1 MVQFHI
7 PLVHPEQLANLNKIQ
22 MVLLASAHLHQDIKM
37 FEEVYASL
45 STYNLLD
52 SFQGNEPTEYFDIG
66 FNYSQVE
73 SLLV

>member
-1 MVQFHI
+1 
-7 PLVHPEQLANLNKIQ
+7 
-22 MVLLASAHLHQDIKM
+22 MVLLALAHLYHDIKRY
-37 FEEVYASL
+37 EEVYASL

-52 SFQGNEPTEYFDIG
+52 SLQGNELTEYFDIG